1 MESVETWHA
10 ECNQCVA
17 RIESHSHLKNGAA
30 VCDPDLL
37 PQSKGGLF
45 SRNRPIP
52 WVLGADLLGNEPVWI
67 PYELVHANVTLP
79 AVPGSGCFLPSTNG
93 LASGNNALEA
103 ILTKRMS
110 YGLNLSVNYGWSHFL
125 DESDGSGW
133 ANRDGNLAVQNGYV
147 PKQNY
152 GASNFDVRNAFRG
165 YAVYQLPFGRGK
177 MFLNHSVIADEV
189 LGGWEASSTFI
200 AESGNPVLIVVDP
213 QASDNNANSE
223 PRGIVG
229 GLTDSGNQVLYP
241 NLTGNYKDQ
250 RGIAHWYDISA
261 FSVPAPYTFGTF
273 GRNVLRGPDMTNVD
287 FALGKSFDLWP
298 ERGVKLQIR
307 ASANN
312 VLNHPS
318 FGQPGRNV
326 GYSADSSAITSTTIN
341 GRDME
346 LYGRV
351 SF

>member
-1 MESVETWHA
+1 VSANEYHTPVPYNFQYDLTLEEQFLKDWTGSLGYVGNKGINMIFPVDINQVPESELSANDTA
-10 ECNQCVA
+10 FMPYQLYQGIA
-17 RIESHSHLKNGAA
+17 
-30 VCDPDLL
+30 
-37 PQSKGGLF
+37 
-45 SRNRPIP
+45 
-52 WVLGADLLGNEPVWI
+52 GN
-67 PYELVHANVTLP
+67 
-79 AVPGSGCFLPSTNG
+79 TNN
-93 LASGNNALEA
+93 ASSNYNALEA
-103 ILTKRMS
+103 VLTKRMG

-133 ANRDGNLAVQNGYV
+133 ANRDGNLAVQNSYV

-152 GASNFDVRNAFRG
+152 GASNFDVRQAFRG

-177 MFLNHSVIADEV
+177 MFLNDNVVANEV

-200 AESGNPVLIVVDP
+200 AESGNPVLIVVDS
-213 QASDNNANSE
+213 QASNNNANSE

-250 RGIAHWYDISA
+250 RGIAHWYDINA

-273 GRNVLRGPDMTNVD
+273 GRNELRGPDMTNID

-298 ERGVKLQIR
+298 ERGVKFQIR

-341 GRDME
+341 GRAME
-346 LYGRV
+346 FYGRL

>member
-1 MESVETWHA
+1 MV
-10 ECNQCVA
+10 
-17 RIESHSHLKNGAA
+17 
-30 VCDPDLL
+30 
-37 PQSKGGLF
+37 
-45 SRNRPIP
+45 
-52 WVLGADLLGNEPVWI
+52 
-67 PYELVHANVTLP
+67 
-79 AVPGSGCFLPSTNG
+79 
-93 LASGNNALEA
+93 
-103 ILTKRMS
+103 
-110 YGLNLSVNYGWSHFL
+110 
-125 DESDGSGW
+125 
-133 ANRDGNLAVQNGYV
+133 
-147 PKQNY
+147 
-152 GASNFDVRNAFRG
+152 
-165 YAVYQLPFGRGK
+165 
-177 MFLNHSVIADEV
+177 LNHSVIADEV